1 MPLLLQAAP
10 LETAW
15 GFDISAEPDIHCPL
29 MNFAKL
35 LPIIMALPLASQAQ
49 PGRGS
54 WTTFGGDPQRTGWN
68 KTETDLTLESVKH
81 LKLEWS
87 VKLPSEPK
95 ALSNLTAP
103 LVRVSTATSKGV
115 KDLVVVAGASNKV
128 FVVDGDTGKIF
139 WEKTLAAEGTPQRRD
154 SWLCPNGLSAT
165 PMIGPVPRTEGAAGP
180 GFGQA
185 IYVLASDGKLHAFN
199 LVSGEDV
206 IPPTPFVPAFAKM
219 WSMNLVNGLLYTTIS
234 QNCNGVKSGVY
245 AMDLGNAERK
255 ISYFEASSSNGAGIW
270 GRAGTAVTAEGT
282 VIIETGDGTFDPEKH
297 QMADSVIALSPK
309 DLKMTD
315 YFTPRNRSWMTKKDL
330 DMGSIGPTVFN
341 FKNWELAAA
350 SGKEGVIF
358 LLDTKALGGPDH
370 RVPLYRSP
378 LFANEEVNFA
388 GKGFWGA
395 FSTWEE
401 QSGTRWLYAPAWG
414 PPAPDAKFA
423 SQHGE
428 TPDGSV
434 MAFKVEEQAGKP
446 VLTPAWNSLNMS
458 VPTPVIIANGVVFA
472 LSDGD
477 SPVQFSQSGG
487 LLGVEDRKAKA
498 GHAIL
503 YALDATTGDVLFT
516 SADTIRG
523 FSHFSAFGVGGG
535 RIYVGTEDGML
546 YAFGLGIPQP

>member
-1 MPLLLQAAP
+1 MR
-10 LETAW
+10 
-15 GFDISAEPDIHCPL
+15 
-29 MNFAKL
+29 FAKL
-35 LPIIMALPLASQAQ
+35 LPILLLAMPAVSQAQ
-49 PGRGS
+49 AGRGG

-68 KTETDLTLESVKH
+68 KSETDLTLESVKN

-103 LVRVSTATSKGV
+103 LVRANVATPKGV
-115 KDLVVVAGASNKV
+115 KDLVVVAGAFNQV
-128 FVVDGDTGKIF
+128 FVIDGDTGKIF
-139 WEKTLAAEGTPQRRD
+139 WQKTLAAEGTPQRRD
-154 SWLCPNGLSAT
+154 SWLCPNGLTAT
-165 PMIGPVPRTEGAAGP
+165 PVIGPVPRAPGSVAP

-185 IYVLASDGKLHAFN
+185 LYVLASDGKVHAFN

-206 IPPTPFVPAFAKM
+206 IAPTPFVPPFSKS
-219 WSMNLVNGLLYTTIS
+219 WSMNLVNGQLYTTVS

-245 AMDLGNAERK
+245 AMDLGSDDRK
-255 ISYFEASSSNGAGIW
+255 VSYFEASSNNGAGIW
-270 GRAGTAVTAEGT
+270 GRAGAAITSDGRLIV
-282 VIIETGDGTFDPEKH
+282 ETGDGTFDPEKS
-297 QMADSVIALSPK
+297 QMADSVIALSPQ
-309 DLKMTD
+309 DLKVAD
-315 YFTPRNRSWMTKKDL
+315 YFTPRNRTWVTKKDL
-330 DMGSIGPTVFN
+330 DMGSIGPTVFT

-370 RVPLYRSP
+370 RMPLYRSP

-395 FSTWEE
+395 FSTWEDAA
-401 QSGTRWLYAPAWG
+401 GTRWLYAPAWG
-414 PPAPDAKFA
+414 PPAAATKFA
-423 SQHGE
+423 LQHGD
-428 TPDGSV
+428 TPDGRL

-458 VPTPVIIANGVVFA
+458 VPTPAIIANGVVFA

-477 SPVQFSQSGG
+477 SPVQFGPSGN

-498 GHAIL
+498 GHAIV
-503 YALDATTGDVLFT
+503 YALDAATGDVLFT
-516 SADTIRG
+516 SGDTIRG
-523 FSHFSAFGVGGG
+523 FSHFSAFAVGGG
-535 RIYVGTEDGML
+535 RIYVGTEDGTF

>member
-1 MPLLLQAAP
+1 MR
-10 LETAW
+10 
-15 GFDISAEPDIHCPL
+15 
-29 MNFAKL
+29 FAKL
-35 LPIIMALPLASQAQ
+35 LPILTLALPAVSLAQ
-49 PGRGS
+49 PGRGG

-68 KTETDLTLESVKH
+68 KTEADLTLESVKY

-103 LVRVSTATSKGV
+103 LVRANIATPKGV
-115 KDLVVVAGASNKV
+115 KDLVVVAGASNQV
-128 FVVDGDTGKIF
+128 FVIDGDTGKIF
-139 WEKTLAAEGTPQRRD
+139 WEKTLGAEGTPQRRD
-154 SWLCPNGLSAT
+154 SWLCPNGLTAT
-165 PMIGPVPRTEGAAGP
+165 PVIGPVPRAPGSAAP

-185 IYVLASDGKLHAFN
+185 LYVLASDGKLHAFN

-206 IPPTPFVPAFAKM
+206 IAPTPFVPPFAKS
-219 WSMNLVNGLLYTTIS
+219 WSMNLVNGQLYTTVS

-245 AMDLGNAERK
+245 AMDLSSDDRK
-255 ISYFEASSSNGAGIW
+255 VSYFEASSNSGAGIW
-270 GRAGTAVTAEGT
+270 GRAGAAITSDGRLIV
-282 VIIETGDGTFDPEKH
+282 ETGDGTFDPEKN
-297 QMADSVIALSPK
+297 QMADSVIALSPQ
-309 DLKMTD
+309 DLKLAD
-315 YFTPRNRSWMTKKDL
+315 YFTPRNRTWVTKKDL
-330 DMGSIGPTVFN
+330 DMGSIGPTVFT
-341 FKNWELAAA
+341 FKNWELVAA

-395 FSTWEE
+395 FSTWEDAA
-401 QSGTRWLYAPAWG
+401 GTRWLYAPAWG
-414 PPAPDAKFA
+414 PPTAATKFA
-423 SQHGE
+423 QQHGD
-428 TPDGSV
+428 TPDGSL

-458 VPTPVIIANGVVFA
+458 VPTPAIIANGVVFA

-477 SPVQFSQSGG
+477 SPVQFGPSGN

-503 YALDATTGDVLFT
+503 YALDAATGDVLFA
-516 SADTIRG
+516 SGDAIHG
-523 FSHFSAFGVGGG
+523 FSHFSAFAVGGG
-535 RIYVGTEDGML
+535 RIYVGTEDGAF

>member
-1 MPLLLQAAP
+1 MRFK
-10 LETAW
+10 T
-15 GFDISAEPDIHCPL
+15 
-29 MNFAKL
+29 L
-35 LPIIMALPLASQAQ
+35 LPTLLALPLISQAQ

-54 WTTFGGDPQRTGWN
+54 WLTFGGDPQRTGWN
-68 KTETDLTLESVKH
+68 KAETDLTLDSVKH

-87 VKLPSEPK
+87 VKLASEAK

-103 LVRVSTATSKGV
+103 LVRANVATPKGV
-115 KDLVVVAGASNKV
+115 KDLVVVAGVSNQV
-128 FVVDGDTGKIF
+128 FVIDGDTGKMF
-139 WEKTLAAEGTPQRRD
+139 WDKTLSVEGTPQRRD
-154 SWLCPNGLSAT
+154 SWLCPNGLTAT
-165 PMIGPVPRTEGAAGP
+165 PVIGPVPRTGGAAP

-185 IYVLASDGKLHAFN
+185 LYVLASDGKLHAFN

-206 IPPTPFVPAFAKM
+206 LAPAPFVPAFAKM
-219 WSMNLVNGLLYTTIS
+219 WSMNLVDGLLYTTIS

-245 AMDLGNAERK
+245 AMDLSSAEHK
-255 ISYFEASSSNGAGIW
+255 VSYFETGTNGAGVW
-270 GRAGTAVTAEGT
+270 GRAGAAITSDGRL
-282 VIIETGDGTFDPEKH
+282 IIETGDGMFDPENH
-297 QMADSVIALSPK
+297 QMADSVIALAPQN
-309 DLKMTD
+309 LKLAD
-315 YFTPRNRSWMTKKDL
+315 YFTPRNRTWMTKKDL

-358 LLDTKALGGPDH
+358 LLDTKSLGGADH
-370 RVPLYRSP
+370 RTPLYRSP
-378 LFANEEVNFA
+378 LLANEEINFA

-395 FSTWEE
+395 FSTWEDAA
-401 QSGTRWLYAPAWG
+401 GTRWLYAPAWG
-414 PPAPDAKFA
+414 PPTADTKFA
-423 SQHGE
+423 QQHGD

-477 SPVQFSQSGG
+477 SPVQFGPSGN
-487 LLGVEDRKAKA
+487 LLGVEDRKAKT

-523 FSHFSAFGVGGG
+523 FSHFSAFGLGGG
-535 RIYVGTEDGML
+535 RVYVGTEDGML

>member
-1 MPLLLQAAP
+1 MRFK
-10 LETAW
+10 T
-15 GFDISAEPDIHCPL
+15 
-29 MNFAKL
+29 L
-35 LPIIMALPLASQAQ
+35 LPALLALPLISQAQ

-54 WTTFGGDPQRTGWN
+54 WLTFGSDPQRTGWN
-68 KTETDLTLESVKH
+68 KAETDLTIESIKH

-87 VKLPSEPK
+87 VKLASEAK

-103 LVRVSTATSKGV
+103 LVRANMATPKGV
-115 KDLVVVAGASNKV
+115 KDLVVAAGASNKV
-128 FVVDGDTGKIF
+128 FVIDGDTGKLF
-139 WEKTLAAEGTPQRRD
+139 WEKTLSAEGTPERRD
-154 SWLCPNGLSAT
+154 SWLCPNGLTAT
-165 PMIGPVPRTEGAAGP
+165 PVIGPVPRTGGAAP

-185 IYVLASDGKLHAFN
+185 LYVLASDGKLHAFN

-206 IPPTPFVPAFAKM
+206 LAPAPFVPAFAKM
-219 WSMNLVNGLLYTTIS
+219 WSMNLVNGVLYSTIS

-245 AMDLGNAERK
+245 AMDLSSADHK
-255 ISYFEASSSNGAGIW
+255 VSYFETGANGAGVW
-270 GRAGTAVTAEGT
+270 GRAGAAITSDGRL
-282 VIIETGDGTFDPEKH
+282 IIETGDGMFDPENH
-297 QMADSVIALSPK
+297 QMADSVIALAPQ
-309 DLKMTD
+309 DLKLAD
-315 YFTPRNRSWMTKKDL
+315 YFTPRNRTWMTKKDL

-358 LLDTKALGGPDH
+358 LLDTKSLGGADH
-370 RVPLYRSP
+370 RTPLYRSP
-378 LFANEEVNFA
+378 LLANEEINFA

-395 FSTWEE
+395 FSTWED
-401 QSGTRWLYAPAWG
+401 SAGTRWLYAPAWG
-414 PPAPDAKFA
+414 PPTADTKFA
-423 SQHGE
+423 QQHGD

-458 VPTPVIIANGVVFA
+458 VPTPVIIANGIVFA

-477 SPVQFSQSGG
+477 SPVQFGPSGN
-487 LLGVEDRKAKA
+487 LLGVEDRKAKT

-523 FSHFSAFGVGGG
+523 FSHFSAFGLGGG
-535 RIYVGTEDGML
+535 RVYVGTEDGML

>member
-1 MPLLLQAAP
+1 MNYVKLWPVLL
-10 LETAW
+10 T
-15 GFDISAEPDIHCPL
+15 
-29 MNFAKL
+29 
-35 LPIIMALPLASQAQ
+35 LPLVATAQ

-54 WTTFGGDPQRTGWN
+54 WNTFGGDPQRSGWN
-68 KTETDLTLESVKH
+68 KTETDLTLEAVKR

-103 LVRVSTATSKGV
+103 LVRANMATPRGV

-139 WEKTLAAEGTPQRRD
+139 WEKTLSSEGTPQRRD
-154 SWLCPNGLSAT
+154 SWLCPNGLTAT
-165 PMIGPVPRTEGAAGP
+165 PIIGPVPQTGGGAP

-185 IYVLASDGKLHAFN
+185 LYVLASDGKLHAFN

-206 IPPTPFVPAFAKM
+206 LAPTPFVPAFAKM
-219 WSMNLVNGLLYTTIS
+219 WSMNLVNGQLYTAIS

-245 AMDLGNAERK
+245 AMDLTTADHK
-255 ISYFEASSSNGAGIW
+255 VSYFEASSATGAGIW
-270 GRAGTAVTAEGT
+270 GRAGAAVTSDGRLI
-282 VIIETGDGTFDPEKH
+282 VETGDGTFDPEKH
-297 QMADSVIALSPK
+297 QMADSVIALSPQ
-309 DLKMTD
+309 DLKLTD
-315 YFTPRNRSWMTKKDL
+315 YFTPRNRVWMTKKDL

-358 LLDTKALGGPDH
+358 LLDTKSLGGPDH

-378 LFANEEVNFA
+378 LFTNEEVNFA

-395 FSTWEE
+395 FSTWEDPA
-401 QSGTRWLYAPAWG
+401 GTRWLYAPAWG
-414 PPAPDAKFA
+414 PPASNTKFA
-423 SQHGE
+423 LAHGD

-434 MAFKVEEQAGKP
+434 MAFKVEEQAAKP
-446 VLTPAWNSLNMS
+446 VLTPAWNSVNMS
-458 VPTPVIIANGVVFA
+458 VPTPVIIANGIVFA

-477 SPVQFSQSGG
+477 SPVQFGPSGN
-487 LLGVEDRKAKA
+487 LLGVDDRKAKT
-498 GHAIL
+498 GHATL
-503 YALDATTGDVLFT
+503 YALDAATGDVLFT

-523 FSHFSAFGVGGG
+523 FSHFSAFGLGGG
-535 RIYVGTEDGML
+535 RVYVGTEDGML